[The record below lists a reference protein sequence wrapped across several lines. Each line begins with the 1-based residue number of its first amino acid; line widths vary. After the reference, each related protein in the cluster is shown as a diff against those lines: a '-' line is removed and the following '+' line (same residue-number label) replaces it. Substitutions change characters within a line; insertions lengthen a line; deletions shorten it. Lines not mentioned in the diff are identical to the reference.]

1 MMEGEREGEGMSLV
15 GGRGIPAL
23 GTVSSTICGKGRSS
37 WPHCGQGGEAMGSVA
52 GGASAD
58 QISGSPSKL
67 PTLDF
72 IYPEG
77 NRNLESV
84 SSITTGNLLRRY
96 LNNFFF

>member
-1 MMEGEREGEGMSLV
+1 M
-15 GGRGIPAL
+15 GG
-23 GTVSSTICGKGRSS
+23 
-37 WPHCGQGGEAMGSVA
+37 VA

-58 QISGSPSKL
+58 QCSKV

-84 SSITTGNLLRRY
+84 SYITTGNLLRRY
-96 LNNFFF
+96 LNNFFLSG